1 MFVIYLSQQKRT
13 EKYYRKE
20 DRNMS
25 NTERT
30 KTLNL
35 SDIVQVTG
43 GSFSPPKKK
52 PPHPIKEEDIIWQ
65 VTDNKTGV
73 LIKSIDSDF

>member
-35 SDIVQVTG
+35 SDIEQVTG

-65 VTDNKTGV
+65 VMDNKTGV